1 MNLKETRVLIRL
13 VAALAGTL
21 GGLLAGHIAVRV
33 LALRQAQIALDQK
46 VDRILVQEEAGAAES
61 REVLA
66 EMNRTPGALCS
77 PEDREFL
84 RMLLYR
90 ARYLKDGGRME
101 GGRLD
106 CSARLND
113 SDLPS
118 AALTPD
124 MVRHDGTKVYRNLQP
139 FNIPGYVVVA
149 IQLGN
154 SFVVYNPYHEDA
166 LHKAFDPYYVTD
178 IDISTGQAEPILGGT
193 LPAPAAILTRDGRA
207 RVGDTMYSTRCSTR
221 FTSCITAYESIQGVL
236 GSDPIVHD
244 SYVAICG
251 MAGGFGG
258 LLLALAYHRNR
269 SLEQQLRRALKHD
282 GLHVV
287 YQPIL
292 QLNTRRVVGA
302 EALARWN
309 DESGRPIGPET
320 FVAIA
325 EQAGLMREITRFVV
339 DRALRDLSPVLRGER
354 EFGVSVNVTA
364 ADLTNPDFLFMIDR
378 ELSASGIAAQ
388 RLIVEITESS
398 TANQAAAISCIQ
410 VLRQKGHRVFIDD
423 FGKGYS
429 SLSYLRNL
437 AVDAIKIDK
446 IFTRAIGTD
455 SVTSGILPQILAMAS
470 QLGLGVVIEGVERAE
485 EADYFSSLDLP
496 VMAQGWFYGRPVPA
510 EEFLRR
516 YGGDALL
523 LAAHARPQ
531 TEGQAD

>member
-1 MNLKETRVLIRL
+1 MNLKETRVLVRL
-13 VAALAGTL
+13 LAAAAGTL
-21 GGLLAGHIAVRV
+21 SGLLAGHIAVRV
-33 LALRQAQIALDQK
+33 LVLRQAQIALDEK
-46 VDRILVQEEAGAAES
+46 ADRILVQEEAGAAES
-61 REVLA
+61 RELLA
-66 EMNRTPGALCS
+66 EMNRTPWAACS

-84 RMLLYR
+84 RTLLYR
-90 ARYLKDGGRME
+90 ARYLKDGGRIE

-118 AALTPD
+118 ATLTPD
-124 MVRHDGTKVYRNLQP
+124 MVRRDGTKVYRNLQP
-139 FNIPGYVVVA
+139 FGIPGYVVVT

-154 SFVVYNPYHEDA
+154 SFVVYNPYHEES
-166 LHKAFDPYYVTD
+166 LHRAFYPYYVTD
-178 IDISTGQAEPILGGT
+178 RDIPTGKVEPILGGT
-193 LPAPAAILTRDGRA
+193 LPAPAAILTRDGRS
-207 RVGDTMYSTRCSTR
+207 RLGDTMFSTRCSAH

-236 GSDPIVHD
+236 GSEPIVHD

-282 GLHVV
+282 GLHLV

-309 DESGRPIGPET
+309 DESGRPVGPDT
-320 FVAIA
+320 FVAVA
-325 EQAGLMREITRFVV
+325 ELAGFAREITRFVMG
-339 DRALRDLSPVLRGER
+339 RALRDLSPLLRGER
-354 EFGVSVNVTA
+354 EFSLSVNVTA
-364 ADLTNPDFLFMIDR
+364 ADLTDPEFLSMIHQ
-378 ELSASGIAAQ
+378 ELSASAIAPE
-388 RLIVEITESS
+388 RLIIEITENS
-398 TANQAAAISCIQ
+398 TANQAAAIACIQ
-410 VLRQKGHRVFIDD
+410 VLREKGHRVFIDD

-446 IFTRAIGTD
+446 SFTRAIGTD

-470 QLGLGVVIEGVERAE
+470 QLGLEVVIEGVERAE
-485 EADYFSSLDLP
+485 EAAYFASLEQP
-496 VMAQGWFYGRPVPA
+496 VMAQGWFYGRAVPA

-523 LAAHARPQ
+523 LAVPARPR
-531 TEGQAD
+531 TEE